1 MELNALTVID
11 NEKFRAIALKKNNIN
26 MTPKED
32 KIFGAFLEC
41 PLAPLEDV
49 PTYKYMKNLN
59 VYLNS
64 YLSEVYCK
72 LGCGTLGYLF
82 LTAQT
87 AVFNTHCG
95 TTFFTPRIPGIHP
108 VMPDPATTTAI
119 LSELV
124 RTHKH

>member
-49 PTYKYMKNLN
+49 PTYKYMTGYSL
-59 VYLNS
+59 LRR
-64 YLSEVYCK
+64 SEERSR
-72 LGCGTLGYLF
+72 L
-82 LTAQT
+82 
-87 AVFNTHCG
+87 
-95 TTFFTPRIPGIHP
+95 
-108 VMPDPATTTAI
+108 
-119 LSELV
+119 
-124 RTHKH
+124 